1 MKRAATGAAVF
12 FVLQAGM
19 AQADPAA
26 ELAKLRGEIDALVGE
41 GRCMNLV
48 QCRVV
53 ALGSTP
59 CGGPAEYLA
68 YSWISTDKGA
78 LETKIAEYGFLQEDV
93 HKSRSAAGACAAV
106 PEPAAACVNNRCVLS
121 GPR

>member
-1 MKRAATGAAVF
+1 MKRAAAGAAIS
-12 FVLQAGM
+12 FVLQAGL

-26 ELAKLRGEIDALVGE
+26 ALAKLRAEIDGLVGQ

-53 ALGSTP
+53 PLGSTP

-68 YSWISTDKGA
+68 YSWISTDKAA
-78 LETKIAEYGFLQEDV
+78 LETKIAEYGFLLEDV
-93 HKSRSAAGACAAV
+93 QDRQNTGACV
-106 PEPAAACVNNRCVLS
+106 VPPEPVAACVNNRCVLS
-121 GPR
+121 SPR